1 MPLFKARGPAREVNR
16 TGRVATGAVAI
27 LKRAA
32 DVSLAVRA
40 VQQRPT
46 VRVEIFGCIV
56 RGAGREG

>member
-1 MPLFKARGPAREVNR
+1 MALLKARGTPREVNR
-16 TGRVATGAVAI
+16 AGRVAAGAVAI

-46 VRVEIFGCIV
+46 VRVEVFRRII